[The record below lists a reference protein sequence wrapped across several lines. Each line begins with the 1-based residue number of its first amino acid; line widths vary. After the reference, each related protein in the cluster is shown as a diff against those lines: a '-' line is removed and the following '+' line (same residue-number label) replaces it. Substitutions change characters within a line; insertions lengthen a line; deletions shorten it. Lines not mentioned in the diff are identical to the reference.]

1 MGKINFGTTNFNDD
15 IVWDSKKVLNGH
27 ILLVGSSGSGKTYN
41 IRKLSR
47 EIIKNPNAEVH
58 VLDVHGDIDLGDDI
72 TSTIKF
78 SETSNYGLNPLEVS
92 EDYDF
97 GGVRKKIRSFI
108 SMINNTGRKLGS
120 KQEPVLSNLVE
131 DLYATKGFYRNIP
144 DSWDIRKEVRKNP
157 ASKKEYPTINDLRVF
172 AEYKLDQ
179 MLIGSDGKATQA
191 LEKLNK
197 EYQKLQKT
205 NKSKDV
211 DEAKL
216 DESKRACID
225 LYQEFINSIETG
237 SELKD
242 ILKYDKA
249 ETIRSVY
256 ERIKTIED
264 SGIFKNKK
272 PNFDR
277 SKPIK
282 RYDIKTLIK
291 EEQKMFVDV
300 LLEMIFVKAKE
311 NGQVDEPQT
320 FIVIDEA
327 HIFINDEDSHI
338 INVIAKEAR
347 KFGIALILASQSF
360 THFSEDFLQSTATKI
375 VLGIDEMYHD
385 GSAKKLR
392 IEPKMFSYIVPH
404 QKILVQVKNKGEK
417 AKPLTLVENK

>member
-1 MGKINFGTTNFNDD
+1 
-15 IVWDSKKVLNGH
+15 
-27 ILLVGSSGSGKTYN
+27 
-41 IRKLSR
+41 
-47 EIIKNPNAEVH
+47 
-58 VLDVHGDIDLGDDI
+58 
-72 TSTIKF
+72 
-78 SETSNYGLNPLEVS
+78 
-92 EDYDF
+92 
-97 GGVRKKIRSFI
+97 
-108 SMINNTGRKLGS
+108 
-120 KQEPVLSNLVE
+120 
-131 DLYATKGFYRNIP
+131 
-144 DSWDIRKEVRKNP
+144 
-157 ASKKEYPTINDLRVF
+157 
-172 AEYKLDQ
+172 
-179 MLIGSDGKATQA
+179 
-191 LEKLNK
+191 
-197 EYQKLQKT
+197 
-205 NKSKDV
+205 
-211 DEAKL
+211 
-216 DESKRACID
+216 
-225 LYQEFINSIETG
+225 
-237 SELKD
+237 
-242 ILKYDKA
+242 LKYDKA